1 MAKSLD
7 QAAPFRQE
15 AALDLASDLAKDPR
29 TAHLKRWLTTSNK
42 VLFIICLMYLI
53 LYVDRVN
60 ISTAA
65 PLIKADL
72 QLTNTQ
78 LGLAF
83 SAFAYPYALFQ
94 LVGGYFGDKFGP
106 RLTLCVCSLIVCVAT
121 AATGMVG
128 GFASL
133 FATRLALGIG
143 EGATFPTATRAMSVW
158 TPERSWGFAQGI
170 THSSARI
177 GNAVTPPLVAV
188 LITYL
193 SWRGS
198 FIVLAMLS
206 LVWVLVWMWYFR
218 DVPAAPPL
226 TTEELAALPVSS
238 RRGAMEP
245 VPWLKLFRRML
256 PVTAVDFCY
265 GWTLW
270 LFLSWVPSFFYQN
283 YHQNLMQTALYSAT
297 VFLAGVIGDTLGGV
311 VSDRILHRTGNRN
324 AARRNVIVA
333 GLLGGFLFLMPV
345 MLISDVNVAAISLA
359 AAFFCV
365 ELVVAPIWAVPMD
378 IAPKY
383 SGSASGMMNFGFG
396 VAGIISPFVFGYL
409 IDRTGSW
416 TLPFAGSIC
425 LLLLG
430 AGLAFRMRP
439 DRPFEAPIPPTR

>member
-1 MAKSLD
+1 MRRLSV
-7 QAAPFRQE
+7 
-15 AALDLASDLAKDPR
+15 
-29 TAHLKRWLTTSNK
+29 SNT
-42 VLFIICLMYLI
+42 VLLIICLMYLI

-72 QLTNTQ
+72 NLSNTQ

-94 LVGGYFGDKFGP
+94 LIGGYFGDRFGP
-106 RLTLCVCSLIVCVAT
+106 RRTLFVSGLIVCAAT
-121 AATGMVG
+121 AATGAVG
-128 GFASL
+128 GLASL
-133 FATRLALGIG
+133 FAARLVLGIG
-143 EGATFPTATRAMSVW
+143 EGATFPTATRAMAAWV
-158 TPERSWGFAQGI
+158 PERSWGFAQGI

-177 GNAVTPPLVAV
+177 GNAVTPPLIALLVGLV
-188 LITYL
+188 
-193 SWRGS
+193 SWRGA
-198 FIVLAMLS
+198 FVVLALFS
-206 LVWVLVWMWYFR
+206 LLWVVLWLWYFR

-226 TTEELAALPVSS
+226 TAEELATLPA
-238 RRGAMEP
+238 RGRGGGSNKP

-270 LFLSWVPSFFYQN
+270 LFLSWIPSFFYQN
-283 YHQNLMQTALYSAT
+283 YQQNLMQSAFYSAG
-297 VFLAGVIGDTLGGV
+297 VFLAGVVGDTLGGV
-311 VSDRILHRTGNRN
+311 VSDRILHRTGNRT

-333 GLLGGFLFLMPV
+333 GMLGGFLFLIPV
-345 MLISDVNVAAISLA
+345 ILIHDINIAAISLA
-359 AAFFCV
+359 AAFFSV

-416 TLPFAGSIC
+416 TLPFTGSIC

-430 AGLAFRMRP
+430 AGLAFRMHP
-439 DRPFEAPIPPTR
+439 DRPFEVAPERGVS

>member
-1 MAKSLD
+1 MRR
-7 QAAPFRQE
+7 FG
-15 AALDLASDLAKDPR
+15 ASN
-29 TAHLKRWLTTSNK
+29 T
-42 VLFIICLMYLI
+42 VLLIICLMYLI

-65 PLIKADL
+65 PLIRADL
-72 QLTNTQ
+72 DLSNTQ

-94 LVGGYFGDKFGP
+94 LIGGYFGDKFGA
-106 RLTLCVCSLIVCVAT
+106 RLTLFVSGLMVCAAT
-121 AATGMVG
+121 AATGAVG
-128 GFASL
+128 GLASL
-133 FATRLALGIG
+133 FAARLALGIG
-143 EGATFPTATRAMSVW
+143 EGATFPTATRAMATWV
-158 TPERSWGFAQGI
+158 PEGRWGFAQGI

-177 GNAVTPPLVAV
+177 GNAVTPPLIAV
-188 LITYL
+188 LVGL
-193 SWRGS
+193 VSWRGA
-198 FIVLAMLS
+198 FVLLALLS
-206 LVWVLVWMWYFR
+206 LIWVVVWLRYFR
-218 DVPAAPPL
+218 DVPTSPPL
-226 TTEELAALPVSS
+226 SAEELATLPVRS
-238 RRGAMEP
+238 RSGAAEA

-270 LFLSWVPSFFYQN
+270 LFLSWIPSFFFQN
-283 YHQNLMQTALYSAT
+283 YQQNLMQSAFYSAG

-311 VSDRILHRTGNRN
+311 VSDRILHRTGNRT

-333 GLLGGFLFLMPV
+333 GMLGGFLFLIPV
-345 MLISDVNVAAISLA
+345 MLVHDVNIAAISLA
-359 AAFFCV
+359 AAFFSV

-396 VAGIISPFVFGYL
+396 VAGIISPLVFGFL

-430 AGLAFRMRP
+430 AGLAFRMHP
-439 DRPFEAPIPPTR
+439 DRPFEAGPKA

>member
-1 MAKSLD
+1 MRKLS
-7 QAAPFRQE
+7 
-15 AALDLASDLAKDPR
+15 
-29 TAHLKRWLTTSNK
+29 TSST
-42 VLFIICLMYLI
+42 VLLIICVMYLI

-72 QLTNTQ
+72 DLTNTQ

-94 LVGGYFGDKFGP
+94 LIGGYFGDKFGP
-106 RLTLCVCSLIVCVAT
+106 RLTLCVSSLIVCVAT
-121 AATGMVG
+121 AATGVVG
-128 GFASL
+128 GFTSL
-133 FATRLALGIG
+133 FAARLALGFG
-143 EGATFPTATRAMSVW
+143 EGATFPTATRAMTVW
-158 TPERSWGFAQGI
+158 IPEPGWGFAQGI

-177 GNAVTPPLVAV
+177 GNALTPPLIAV
-188 LITYL
+188 LIAHV
-193 SWRGS
+193 SWRGA
-198 FIVLAMLS
+198 FMVLALLS
-206 LVWVLVWMWYFR
+206 FLWVLVWMWYFR
-218 DVPAAPPL
+218 DVPATPPL
-226 TTEELAALPVSS
+226 TAEELATLPVRS
-238 RRGAMEP
+238 RRGSNEP

-265 GWTLW
+265 SWTLW
-270 LFLSWVPSFFYQN
+270 LFLSWIPSFFYQN
-283 YHQNLMQTALYSAT
+283 YQQDLMQSALYSAG
-297 VFLAGVIGDTLGGV
+297 VFFAGVGGDTLGGV
-311 VSDRILHRTGNRN
+311 LSDYILRRSGDRN
-324 AARRNVIVA
+324 AARRNVIVL

-345 MLISDVNVAAISLA
+345 MLVHDVNVAAVSLA
-359 AAFFCV
+359 AAFFFV

-378 IAPKY
+378 IAPKH

-396 VAGIISPFVFGYL
+396 LAGIISPFVFGYL

-439 DRPFEAPIPPTR
+439 DRPFEADVTAPWPRPSSAPRTA

>member
-1 MAKSLD
+1 MRRLSV
-7 QAAPFRQE
+7 
-15 AALDLASDLAKDPR
+15 
-29 TAHLKRWLTTSNK
+29 SNT
-42 VLFIICLMYLI
+42 VLLIICLMYLI

-65 PLIKADL
+65 PLIKAEL
-72 QLTNTQ
+72 NLSNTQ

-94 LVGGYFGDKFGP
+94 LIGGYIGDKFGP
-106 RLTLCVCSLIVCVAT
+106 RWTLFVCGLIVCAAT
-121 AATGMVG
+121 AATGAVG
-128 GFASL
+128 GLASL
-133 FATRLALGIG
+133 FAARLALGIG
-143 EGATFPTATRAMSVW
+143 EGATFPTATRAMAAWV
-158 TPERSWGFAQGI
+158 PERSWGFAQGI

-177 GNAVTPPLVAV
+177 GNAVTPPLIALLVGLV
-188 LITYL
+188 
-193 SWRGS
+193 SWRGA
-198 FIVLAMLS
+198 FVVLALFS
-206 LVWVLVWMWYFR
+206 LLWVVLWLWYFR

-226 TTEELAALPVSS
+226 TAEELATLPARGRAGGSS
-238 RRGAMEP
+238 EP

-270 LFLSWVPSFFYQN
+270 LFLSWIPSFFYQN
-283 YHQNLMQTALYSAT
+283 YQQNLMQSAFYSAG

-311 VSDRILHRTGNRN
+311 VSDRILHRTGDRT

-333 GLLGGFLFLMPV
+333 GMLGGFLFLIPV
-345 MLISDVNVAAISLA
+345 ILVRDVNIAAISLA
-359 AAFFCV
+359 AAFFSV

-430 AGLAFRMRP
+430 AALAFRMHP
-439 DRPFEAPIPPTR
+439 DRPFEVENTR